1 MATQLLTGK
10 NTLTQ
15 DQKVVFLMLT
25 HIPERL
31 VAFLEDIHTLSAQ
44 VLNILQFKHLNKYFV
59 NDMSILIKP
68 PSTSFRDKW
77 VKV

>member
-15 DQKVVFLMLT
+15 DQKVVFLMLI

-31 VAFLEDIHTLSAQ
+31 VAFLEDIHTLSAE
-44 VLNILQFKHLNKYFV
+44 VLNILQFKQV
-59 NDMSILIKP
+59 
-68 PSTSFRDKW
+68 FR
-77 VKV
+77 